1 MMAWWQEFGWSRK
14 TRIDRLIQNLY
25 PVDLSVES
33 KNRKQDILN
42 LDAKE
47 FRPKRAVAVIA
58 KLWVDT

>member
-25 PVDLSVES
+25 PAELSVES